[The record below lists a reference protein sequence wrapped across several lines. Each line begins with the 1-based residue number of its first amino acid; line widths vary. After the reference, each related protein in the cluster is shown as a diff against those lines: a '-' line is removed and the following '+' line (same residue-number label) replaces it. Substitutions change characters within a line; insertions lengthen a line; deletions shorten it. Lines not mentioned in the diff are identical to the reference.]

1 MALHNRLIGA
11 HISIA
16 QGLTKMVHTVATM
29 NATTFQFFAS
39 SPRSARAKEWSADD
53 IEGFNTAWSGAPFVA
68 HAPYILNLSGKT
80 EELRAKAIKLMKR
93 DRAKIE
99 AIHTPYYNIHPGS
112 HVGQGTEKGRE
123 LVSEGLK
130 EIIDSDSSSLILLE
144 TMAGKGTEIG
154 RTFEDLAT
162 IRKLVG
168 RDDRIGFLID
178 TCHIW
183 DGGYDIRDTEHFI
196 EMVDNILGIENVK
209 AIHLNDSKNEM
220 GSHKDRH
227 EKLGEGKIGLA
238 SLVAFTR
245 HQKLQSLPF
254 ILETPQD
261 IAGYKKE
268 IEIIRKYPI

>member
-1 MALHNRLIGA
+1 MELYKGLIGS

-16 QGLTKMVHTVATM
+16 QGLTQMVQTAAKI

-39 SPRSARAKEWSADD
+39 NPRSARGKEWSAED
-53 IEGFNTAWSGAPFVA
+53 IAEFHARWSGAPFVA

-80 EELRAKAIKLMKR
+80 EELRAKAIQLMKR

-99 AIHTPYYNIHPGS
+99 VIHTPYYNIHPGS
-112 HVGQGTEKGRE
+112 HVGQGKEKGIE

-130 EIIDSDSSSLILLE
+130 EILDSNASSMILLE
-144 TMAGKGTEIG
+144 TMAGKGTELG
-154 RTFEDLAT
+154 KTFEDLAA

-168 RDDRIGFLID
+168 RDDCIGFLID

-238 SLVAFTR
+238 PLVALTR
-245 HQKLQSLPF
+245 NKRVQSLPF

-268 IEIIRKYPI
+268 IEILRKYPI